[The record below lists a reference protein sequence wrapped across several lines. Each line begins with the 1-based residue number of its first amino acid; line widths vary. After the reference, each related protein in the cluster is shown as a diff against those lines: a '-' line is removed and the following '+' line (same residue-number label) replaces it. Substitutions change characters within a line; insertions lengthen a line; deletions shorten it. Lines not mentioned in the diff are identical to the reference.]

1 MDTKKINKMYYSQSN
16 QDKWVV
22 EFFKFK
28 KNGYFIELGAYDGI
42 QTSNT
47 YYMEKNLGWE
57 GLCVEANPRVYESLI
72 KNRTSKNINVAL
84 NNYVGECFFTND
96 KITTTGVKVPCDTLN
111 NILREHNCPKNID
124 YLSIDIEGYEYI
136 VLKDFNFKE
145 WSIGL
150 MTVEHNLYC
159 DGNDRKD
166 KLFTLL
172 TNNGFTRVVEDAP
185 CLDKNPLYHNKPYED
200 WYVNN
205 NLLK

>member
-1 MDTKKINKMYYSQSN
+1 MYYSQSN

-47 YYMEKNLGWE
+47 YYMEKNLEWKGI
-57 GLCVEANPRVYESLI
+57 CVEANPRVYQSLI

-84 NNYVGECFFTND
+84 NEYVGECFFTND
-96 KITTTGVKVPCDTLN
+96 KITTTGVKVPCNTLN
-111 NILREHNCPKNID
+111 NILQECNCPKDID

-145 WSIGL
+145 WNIGL

-159 DGNDRKD
+159 DGNERKD
-166 KLFTLL
+166 KLYELL
-172 TNNGFTRVVEDAP
+172 TNNGFTSVVEDAP
-185 CLDKNPLYHNKPYED
+185 CLDKNTLYYNKPYED
-200 WYVNN
+200 WYINS
-205 NLLK
+205 NLK